1 MIGIGMIGAGWW
13 AQQHAL
19 VLQGLTGVRLV
30 AACRQEPEALKAFT
44 DQFGG
49 KGYLEPHELV
59 EDPAVD
65 AVLIASPHHLHAEHA
80 ILAANAGKHVL
91 LEKPM
96 APSVVECNQ
105 IIAACQQ
112 AGVCLMVG
120 HTMQFEGVNLKAKE
134 LIQAGT
140 IGQVVLG
147 SSIMS
152 KFWMESNRRDWHL
165 HRQTGGGMLLTAG
178 IHALDRLVW
187 WMNSSVQSLSASL
200 SASFHEQDAD
210 DLGLLFLRFANGA
223 TGTVSSLGYRHGAAT
238 HHSEIFGTLGHLQID
253 PSQGLRQGS
262 NETWTAVSEVP
273 ESDWMLNALTR
284 EWLAFLE
291 VLKTKSTPPVTG
303 EYARHLIEIIE
314 AAQLSAQTKTEVS
327 LSSTL
332 TT

>member
-1 MIGIGMIGAGWW
+1 MIGIGIIGAGWW
-13 AQQHAL
+13 AEQHAT
-19 VLQGLTGVRLV
+19 VLRSLTGARLV
-30 AACRQEPEALKAFT
+30 AACRQEPEPLKAFT

-49 KGYLEPHELV
+49 KGYLEVSDLLR
-59 EDPAVD
+59 DPAVD

-80 ILAANAGKHVL
+80 VLAANAGKHVL

-96 APSVVECNQ
+96 APTAAQCSQ
-105 IIAACQQ
+105 IIDACTQ
-112 AGVCLMVG
+112 ANVRLMIG
-120 HTMQFEGVNLKAKE
+120 HTMQFSSVNLKAKA

-152 KFWMESNRRDWHL
+152 KFWMEANRRDWHL

-187 WMNSSVQSLSASL
+187 WMDSSVLSLSASL

-223 TGTVSSLGYRHGAAT
+223 TGTVSSLGYRHGAPT
-238 HHSEIFGTLGHLQID
+238 HRSEIFGTLGHLQID
-253 PSQGLRQGS
+253 PSQGVRHGS
-262 NETWTAVSEVP
+262 NETWEAISEVP
-273 ESDWMLNALTR
+273 ESDWVLNALTR

-291 VLKTKSTPPVTG
+291 AINTNSTPPVTG
-303 EYARHLIEIIE
+303 KYARHIIEIIE

-332 TT
+332 KT